1 MIKDGLWEAFNGYHM
16 GNTAENVA
24 RQWQITREEQDKFAA
39 SRRQYRSY
47 CRQNSRFHK
56 QCIPGCS

>member
-1 MIKDGLWEAFNGYHM
+1 MMIKDVLWEAFNGYHM

-39 SRRQYRSY
+39 SR
-47 CRQNSRFHK
+47 
-56 QCIPGCS
+56 